1 MAPLHPAPWVWGFFP
16 HIGAAVPPQPP
27 CYPRPHQGSR
37 KPGQPALGGAV
48 LRVRP
53 EGLAGTGS
61 GRWRWRVSAE
71 PPPRQAPGPVLPAF
85 CGRLVLDSSRVPVP
99 SPGGGVCRSRR
110 SGAHL
115 LSCPEHV
122 AWLVLASPVDFFLK
136 VTGSGTCQGRRRPL
150 RGLLWPLRLCSCSPC
165 PAVVCLPR
173 AGRPRFVLGA
183 EHAARPV
190 GTLWRRMRR
199 SPEEAGAGA
208 GHSASWRARAGRE
221 LEAVLRAPGLPRLRL
236 ARSRHFSSVG

>member
-1 MAPLHPAPWVWGFFP
+1 MAPLHPAPWVWGFPP
-16 HIGAAVPPQPP
+16 HTGAAVPPQPP

-61 GRWRWRVSAE
+61 GQWRWRVSAE

-99 SPGGGVCRSRR
+99 SPGRGACRSHR

-136 VTGSGTCQGRRRPL
+136 VTGSGACQGRRRPL
-150 RGLLWPLRLCSCSPC
+150 RGLLWPLQLQPVPCSG
-165 PAVVCLPR
+165 LPPEGR
-173 AGRPRFVLGA
+173 AAPFRPRCR
-183 EHAARPV
+183 ARCPPV
-190 GTLWRRMRR
+190 GTLRRRMR
-199 SPEEAGAGA
+199 EAPRRLALPWSRPLRVATCEVGPGAG
-208 GHSASWRARAGRE
+208 GGASG
-221 LEAVLRAPGLPRLRL
+221 PSPPPP
-236 ARSRHFSSVG
+236 SSSTQ